1 MSYRVIYLDGRK
13 IEGKGRLPEIG
24 CDVCRDIERNVIEPV
39 AIFVEEKKVEEIESK
54 LIELQKEFEKQKER
68 LEKERLEKETEKKDK
83 SDRFKMAI

>member
-39 AIFVEEKKVEEIESK
+39 AIFVKEEKVEEIESK
-54 LIELQKEFEKQKER
+54 LIELQRKFGNQEEILKEKVRE
-68 LEKERLEKETEKKDK
+68 LG
-83 SDRFKMAI
+83 

>member
-39 AIFVEEKKVEEIESK
+39 AIFVKEEKVEEISK
-54 LIELQKEFEKQKER
+54 RFVHTMENVLVLDVPLECSVSVGDSWGELK
-68 LEKERLEKETEKKDK
+68 
-83 SDRFKMAI
+83 